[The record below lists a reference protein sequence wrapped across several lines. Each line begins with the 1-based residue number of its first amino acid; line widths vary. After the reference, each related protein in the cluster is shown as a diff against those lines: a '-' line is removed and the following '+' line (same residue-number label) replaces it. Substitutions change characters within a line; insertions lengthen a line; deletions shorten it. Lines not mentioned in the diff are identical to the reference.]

1 DWNGSLGDKFV
12 KEAVFLVLNI
22 IPVYGVCTFVDA
34 IVLNLVEFWTGS
46 NPMAIKQGHNQIN
59 ENLAVDV
66 NGNNAVIKDANGK
79 ELATMSF
86 NEADNTWYANIN
98 GHVVKVMTV
107 NTNDVSIYT
116 TSGKVLNVTKSDVNK
131 ASTYYL
137 VNEYSAM
144 K

>member
-1 DWNGSLGDKFV
+1 
-12 KEAVFLVLNI
+12 
-22 IPVYGVCTFVDA
+22 
-34 IVLNLVEFWTGS
+34 
-46 NPMAIKQGHNQIN
+46 MAINQGHNQIN

-66 NGNNAVIKDANGK
+66 SGNNAIIKGPDGK

-86 NEADNTWYANIN
+86 NEADNTWYANVN

-116 TSGKVLNVTKSDVNK
+116 TSGKVLNVAKTNVNK
-131 ASTYYL
+131 ASTYYML
-137 VNEYSAM
+137 NEYSAM